1 MAESPPPGARAPVT
15 RGQVKEPISGRARH
29 SFPASKGSVA
39 GGARPRWF
47 CPAPGSGA
55 RVDPH
60 DDRAESRGA
69 SKVSK
74 RRSPRRL
81 RRVQGER
88 GWREARAAC
97 ARRRVCGAGSARA
110 GGAGSGGRAGGVA
123 RGVPAR
129 SPARRAGGRASE
141 RAGERVA
148 VGGPRGRRRGATSGS
163 PAPALRAAKN
173 EPPWAGPAVIGGRA
187 GRSEVLCFL
196 C

>member
-1 MAESPPPGARAPVT
+1 MAESPPLGARAPVT

-60 DDRAESRGA
+60 DDRAQSRGT

-129 SPARRAGGRASE
+129 SPAQRAGGRANE
-141 RAGERVA
+141 RANGWRWADPGAGGAAPPA
-148 VGGPRGRRRGATSGS
+148 VPRLPLSGPPRTSRRGRG
-163 PAPALRAAKN
+163 LR
-173 EPPWAGPAVIGGRA
+173 
-187 GRSEVLCFL
+187 
-196 C
+196 